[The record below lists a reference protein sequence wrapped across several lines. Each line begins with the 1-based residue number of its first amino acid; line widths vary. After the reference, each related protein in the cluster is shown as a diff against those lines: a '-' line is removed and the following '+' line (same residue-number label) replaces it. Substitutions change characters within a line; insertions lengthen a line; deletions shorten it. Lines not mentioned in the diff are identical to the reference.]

1 VFVFK
6 TLSYFIT
13 MYNPNIKY
21 THPIYKLKQ
30 DIKAQQLKPVTH
42 IETPVVTSVVT
53 SVKAPSLRWEY
64 DVFLNEVEQH
74 HIVHANITQ
83 DQKSAHLKFID
94 NTEREILLP
103 NSYDN
108 ISYLLN
114 NNVEVNIIQS
124 ETLLTPVDIFLIF
137 MQLLFLIRF
146 VSIDLSTKLKNKQEN
161 DKKRDLKSLQQSAKI
176 ITEACCDTH
185 SNINASNVSTAL
197 TASATST
204 ASTASNTEMEIM
216 RNNVMVSMSG
226 VIAEDMINGVFQS
239 PTGPSNDI
247 SHILQIGYQIVANYQ
262 ILDTP
267 EQIHKFVYQTY
278 RQCRIILKKNIK
290 HLTRIQYE
298 IKNKKK
304 PLNEEEILLLTQ
316 DILCDLDNFKY

>member
-1 VFVFK
+1 
-6 TLSYFIT
+6 
-13 MYNPNIKY
+13 MYTTNIKY
-21 THPIYKLKQ
+21 IYPTYKFKQ
-30 DIKAQQLKPVTH
+30 DTHNTLNTQSATTASASAQTDSKTGSLQNISLTNSL
-42 IETPVVTSVVT
+42 VV
-53 SVKAPSLRWEY
+53 APPLRWEY
-64 DVFLNEVEQH
+64 DVYLDEVAQH
-74 HIVHANITQ
+74 HILHANITQ

-94 NTEREILLP
+94 NSEREILLP
-103 NSYDN
+103 SGNDN
-108 ISYLLN
+108 ISYLLKN
-114 NNVEVNIIQS
+114 DVEVNITQS

-137 MQLLFLIRF
+137 MQLLFLVRF
-146 VSIDLSTKLKNKQEN
+146 ITIDLSTKLKNKQEN

-176 ITEACCDTH
+176 ITEACCDSMPVEHLDADTKVETNK
-185 SNINASNVSTAL
+185 SSD
-197 TASATST
+197 
-204 ASTASNTEMEIM
+204 TEMEMM

-247 SHILQIGYQIVANYQ
+247 SHILQIGYKIVANYQ

-267 EQIHKFVYQTY
+267 EQIHNFVCQTY
-278 RQCRIILKKNIK
+278 RQCRIMLKKNIK
-290 HLTRIQYE
+290 HLKHIQYE